1 MGEEEGR
8 GFESESES
16 EREGKARERERERD
30 KVRIILNNLLIW
42 DTRFMCFG
50 LLGSVDCVCFWQ
62 LYEPEGVTS
71 GVVVWWSGVE
81 GLCGVMVFQ
90 GE

>member
-1 MGEEEGR
+1 
-8 GFESESES
+8 
-16 EREGKARERERERD
+16 
-30 KVRIILNNLLIW
+30 
-42 DTRFMCFG
+42 MCFG